1 MNRIFL
7 IVLGSIIFALPAV
20 ADEHEPAFDPTIRQK
35 PLPVITELDDSI
47 DGDTWV
53 SMVYQVKN
61 ADAKMFVPILR
72 PMVPQNGHLVAHP
85 ASNSLVIADS
95 YANINKLITIVK
107 ILDEATPPQQK
118 Q

>member
-1 MNRIFL
+1 MKHTMLVMLSLF
-7 IVLGSIIFALPAV
+7 IFAVPAA
-20 ADEHEPAFDPTIRQK
+20 ADDHKPAFDPTIRQK

-53 SMVYQVKN
+53 SMVYQVEN
-61 ADAKMFVPILR
+61 AEAVMFVPILR

-95 YANINKLITIVK
+95 YANVTKLITIVK